1 MPHFFVFNGMNF
13 LFFAIGVSMIIGALR
28 RGGPRRY
35 RDLPPQPQAPTL
47 LEDPR
52 VPRLQAEVD
61 ELRAEVERLSSV
73 ERFYAQLNAPAPGVP
88 GTPGG

>member
-1 MPHFFVFNGMNF
+1 MSF
-13 LFFAIGVSMIIGALR
+13 LFFAIGVSIIIGALR
-28 RGGPRRY
+28 RGGGRRY
-35 RDLPPQPQAPTL
+35 RDLPPQAPPPTL

-61 ELRAEVERLSSV
+61 ELRAEVERLASV

-88 GTPGG
+88 ETPGR